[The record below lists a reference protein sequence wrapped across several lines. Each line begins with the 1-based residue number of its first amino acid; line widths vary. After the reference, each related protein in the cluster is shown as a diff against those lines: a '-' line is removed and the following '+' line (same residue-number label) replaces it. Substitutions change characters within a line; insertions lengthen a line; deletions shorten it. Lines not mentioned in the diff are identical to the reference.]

1 MAVLCRG
8 VRVWRVG
15 GRWHLGRVLRH
26 HDNRRRGR
34 HGRAA
39 ALAALVAPAPAGL
52 KLEVAVVEV
61 RVIAC
66 RPLPV
71 AARASGPARG
81 GVSGR
86 GRSLAFPA
94 RRPCAPIS
102 QCASARG
109 SPPAPPRLQTRSG
122 PAFIPAAIHERAWSL
137 ATRVTRLHCTPVHH
151 LHETLTGGVLLS

>member
-1 MAVLCRG
+1 MVEPTGAAQVFDHAAS
-8 VRVWRVG
+8 VSE
-15 GRWHLGRVLRH
+15 
-26 HDNRRRGR
+26 RGR

-81 GVSGR
+81 GVSG
-86 GRSLAFPA
+86 
-94 RRPCAPIS
+94 
-102 QCASARG
+102 
-109 SPPAPPRLQTRSG
+109 
-122 PAFIPAAIHERAWSL
+122 
-137 ATRVTRLHCTPVHH
+137 
-151 LHETLTGGVLLS
+151 